1 MKYTRYWNVPE
12 LSKRERKRLKKLA
25 KLRDPL
31 EIWIDHHNHKLEVLR
46 TLGNMV
52 SAILGICVFLKVFG
66 VL

>member
-1 MKYTRYWNVPE
+1 MKYYRYMGIPE
-12 LSKRERKRLKKLA
+12 LSRKERKRLRKLA

-31 EIWIDHHNHKLEVLR
+31 EIWLDHHNHKLEVLR

>member
-1 MKYTRYWNVPE
+1 MKYYRYMDIPQ
-12 LSKRERKRLKKLA
+12 LSRKERKRLRKLA

-31 EIWIDHHNHKLEVLR
+31 EIWLDHHNHKLEVLR

-52 SAILGICVFLKVFG
+52 SASLGILVFLKVFG

>member
-1 MKYTRYWNVPE
+1 MGIPE
-12 LSKRERKRLKKLA
+12 LSRKERKRLRKLA

-31 EIWIDHHNHKLEVLR
+31 EIWLDHHNHKLEVLR

-52 SAILGICVFLKVFG
+52 SAILGICVFLKGFG

>member
-1 MKYTRYWNVPE
+1 MKYYRYMDIPE
-12 LSKRERKRLKKLA
+12 LSKKERKRLRKLA

-31 EIWIDHHNHKLEVLR
+31 EIWLDHHNHKLEVLR

>member
-1 MKYTRYWNVPE
+1 MKYYRYMDIPQ
-12 LSKRERKRLKKLA
+12 LSRKERKRLRKLA

-31 EIWIDHHNHKLEVLR
+31 EIWLDHHNHKLEVLR

>member
-1 MKYTRYWNVPE
+1 MKYYRYMGIPE
-12 LSKRERKRLKKLA
+12 LSRKERKRLRKLA

-31 EIWIDHHNHKLEVLR
+31 EIWLDHHNHKLEVLR
-46 TLGNMV
+46 TVGNMV

>member
-1 MKYTRYWNVPE
+1 MGIPE
-12 LSKRERKRLKKLA
+12 LSRKERKRLRKLA

-31 EIWIDHHNHKLEVLR
+31 EIWLDHHNHKLEVLR
-46 TLGNMV
+46 TVGNMI